1 MAPFQYPQFCA
12 LARAAEIL
20 GERWTLLIVRELL
33 LGPKRFSDLRAR
45 LDGVSSSVLSE
56 RLAHLEG
63 AGLVRRTFLEPPA
76 ASTVYEL
83 TDDGRALEGAVFELI
98 RWGARFLLPPRPGER
113 LEPDWLRLAL
123 TACAR
128 KSQAPPVSFEVRIP
142 AGEKAVVIRVAGGP
156 EGTRVTEDPSPAPA
170 HVTITTDARSVLGL
184 IGGIISP
191 TDALRKGQIEAE
203 GDLTALP
210 LFPQL
215 FDVTAGRE
223 GHMPATEEP

>member
-20 GERWTLLIVRELL
+20 GERWTLLMIRELL

-45 LDGVSSSVLSE
+45 LDGISSSVLSE
-56 RLAHLEG
+56 RLAHLED

-83 TDDGRALEGAVFELI
+83 TDDGRALEGAMFELI

-113 LEPDWLRLAL
+113 LEPDWVRLAFA
-123 TACAR
+123 ACVSR
-128 KSQAPPVSFEVRIP
+128 APSPSVSFEVRMP
-142 AGEKAVVIRVAGGP
+142 AGEKAVVIHVVGGP
-156 EGTRVTEDPSPAPA
+156 EGARVTDGPGPAPA
-170 HVTITTDARSVLGL
+170 HATITIDAWSVLGL
-184 IGGIISP
+184 IGGVISP
-191 TDALRKGQIEAE
+191 TDALKNGQIEVE

-223 GHMPATEEP
+223 GHIPATEES